1 MNSTPLNT
9 ATAVGAG
16 AVVAPVVAYVASLF
30 HLALP
35 VDVQSA
41 IVVLLVAGAHKLS
54 QTRAAKQPAAPS
66 A

>member
-16 AVVAPVVAYVASLF
+16 AVVAPVVSYVASLF

-54 QTRAAKQPAAPS
+54 QMRDAKQPAAPQ